1 MPCFNVNV
9 HVRPSSETTGISA
22 ARSGRSSL
30 PPASV
35 VWPLYESSVRTRQ
48 HRKYSHVTDEYS
60 FCGSNASCTSLM
72 SAMCSVPPGWGSA
85 LVADGPVVEPPVS
98 PPPHAAPSTAV
109 TVASA
114 MRIHLLDI
122 SSSSGIASDA
132 STPTDR
138 VRSTRDARD
147 FGSLP
152 RVVGLLRER
161 SDFLPSGRNRR
172 AHRRKRPALN
182 SL

>member
-1 MPCFNVNV
+1 
-9 HVRPSSETTGISA
+9 
-22 ARSGRSSL
+22 
-30 PPASV
+30 
-35 VWPLYESSVRTRQ
+35 Q

-60 FCGSNASCTSLM
+60 FWGSNASCTSLM

-98 PPPHAAPSTAV
+98 PPPHATPNTAM

-132 STPTDR
+132 STPTDPYGARAMHGTSVPCQGLSDSCANVPTSCQAHAEACCHVDRAPGKTRWRSNASGGTDPCGPDGARTRSPARCLAR
-138 VRSTRDARD
+138 VGGGAVSR
-147 FGSLP
+147 G
-152 RVVGLLRER
+152 
-161 SDFLPSGRNRR
+161 
-172 AHRRKRPALN
+172 
-182 SL
+182 